1 VRISEFRRLTHEEFG
16 RALADT
22 LVADLV
28 LAPFDRT
35 AAQAIEAGED
45 PRDVWLALCD
55 AMDVP
60 QERRLGRD
68 RRRRTGGSD
77 GTPQQPAG
85 RRRAGG
91 AA

>member
-1 VRISEFRRLTHEEFG
+1 VRLSEFRTLTREEFG

-22 LVADLV
+22 LVTDLV
-28 LAPFDRT
+28 LGRFDLT
-35 AAQAIEAGED
+35 AALQRLRGED
-45 PRDVWLALCD
+45 PREVWLALCD

-60 QERRLGRD
+60 PQRRLGRD
-68 RRRRTGGSD
+68 RGR
-77 GTPQQPAG
+77 

>member
-1 VRISEFRRLTHEEFG
+1 VRLSEFRTLTHEEFG

-28 LAPFDRT
+28 LAPFDAT
-35 AAQAIEAGED
+35 AAQALERGED
-45 PRDVWLALCD
+45 PRRVWTALCD

-60 QERRLGRD
+60 PERRLGRD
-68 RRRRTGGSD
+68 PGRRRR
-77 GTPQQPAG
+77 PARG
-85 RRRAGG
+85 LGG